1 MELKKTSEYKE
12 FPVEETIRLLKT
24 STNGLAESE
33 SKERI
38 ERFGYNEVVE
48 KEKNPILE
56 FLSRYWGPMPWL
68 LEFTMGLSYIS
79 CHYLELAIIFLL
91 LTINATIGFWH
102 ARSSRKAL
110 ELLKKRLA
118 VKAKVL
124 RDGEWVVKDVR
135 GIVPGDI
142 IAIGLGDLV
151 PADAK
156 IVSDD
161 EVSVDQSALT
171 GESLPVS
178 AHKSEIVYSS
188 SIVKRGEA
196 RCVVVNTGTN
206 TYFGKTVELVRIAE
220 PRSHQQQIMMAVVK
234 YMMYVALGALV
245 LVGVYAALTK
255 TAILTILDLALIFLM
270 GSVPVAL
277 PAVFAVVLSAGAI
290 ELSKKKV
297 LVTKLSSIEDAASM
311 EIICLDKTGTITQNK
326 LSVFDSI
333 PFSGFRKEDVA
344 LIASL
349 ASKEE
354 TKDAIDLTVIEY
366 AKAVG
371 ADSSAYKQISFTPFD
386 PAIKRSEAIIEHEG
400 ERFKVVKG
408 APQIITSICSSADK
422 ETCAKAN
429 ELIQELSQKG
439 YRTLAVARS
448 EANNLNNLRLVGLL
462 PLSDPP
468 RLDSKDLIQE
478 LKTLGVKVKM
488 LTGDNIAIAKEI
500 ARQVSIGDNIICM
513 PELKGL
519 SETEQARIIEEC
531 DGFAEIYPEDKYR
544 IVKLL
549 QSKGYIVGMT
559 GDGVND
565 SPALKQ
571 AEVGIAVSNS
581 TDVAKASSSIVLT
594 EPGTG
599 GIIDAIKTSR
609 RIYQRMLTWVINK
622 VTKVIQFVGLL
633 VLGFFWL
640 HELLLSTLGM
650 VLLIFANDFVT
661 MSLATDNVENTSNPN
676 VWNVKNITLASLAV
690 GLLMVVGGA
699 ITVLIGTHYFHLGF
713 GALQSFVMLML
724 VFSSQFRVY
733 IVRER
738 RHFWS
743 SRLGRELFISSM
755 AAISG
760 FALLGVYG
768 LIIPSVAVYQVL
780 LILGLSAVFT
790 LSIDFPKYFVFREL
804 GL

>member
-1 MELKKTSEYKE
+1 MELKKTLEYKE
-12 FPVEETIRLLKT
+12 IPVEETIRLLKT
-24 STNGLAESE
+24 SPNGITESE
-33 SKERI
+33 AKERI
-38 ERFGYNEVVE
+38 DRFGYNEVVE

-68 LEFTMGLSYIS
+68 LEFTMALSYIS
-79 CHYLELAIIFLL
+79 GHYLELAIIFLL
-91 LTINATIGFWH
+91 LTINATIGFLH

-110 ELLKKRLA
+110 ELLKRRLA

-135 GIVPGDI
+135 EIVPGDI

-178 AHKSEIVYSS
+178 VHKSEIVYSS

-196 RCVVVNTGTN
+196 RCVAVSTGTN

-234 YMMYVALGALV
+234 YMMYVAIGALV
-245 LVGVYAALTK
+245 LVGAYAALTK

-277 PAVFAVVLSAGAI
+277 PAVFTVVLSAGAI

-333 PFSGFRKEDVA
+333 PFSGFKKEDVA

-366 AKAVG
+366 ARAVG
-371 ADSSAYKQISFTPFD
+371 ADFSAYKQISFTPFD
-386 PAIKRSEAIIEHEG
+386 PTIKRSEAVVEHGG

-408 APQIITSICSSADK
+408 APQIITSICSSADE

-429 ELIQELSQKG
+429 ELVQELSQKG

-468 RLDSKDLIQE
+468 RFDSKDLIQE
-478 LKTLGVKVKM
+478 LRTLGVKVKM

-500 ARQVSIGDNIICM
+500 ARQVSIGNNIIRM
-513 PELKGL
+513 QELKSL

-549 QSKGYIVGMT
+549 QSKGHIVGMT

-571 AEVGIAVSNS
+571 AEVGIAVSSS
-581 TDVAKASSSIVLT
+581 TDVAKASSSIVLI
-594 EPGTG
+594 EPGTV

-622 VTKVIQFVGLL
+622 VTKVVQFVGLL

-640 HELLLSTLGM
+640 HELVLSTLGM

-661 MSLATDNVENTSNPN
+661 MSLATDNVESTSNPN
-676 VWNVKNITLASLAV
+676 AWNVKNITLASLGV
-690 GLLMVVGGA
+690 GLLMVVEGA
-699 ITVLIGTHYFHLGF
+699 ITLLIATHYFHLALGT
-713 GALQSFVMLML
+713 LQSFVMLML

-738 RHFWS
+738 GHFWS
-743 SRLGRELFISSM
+743 SRPGRELLISSV
-755 AAISG
+755 AALGG
-760 FALLGVYG
+760 FVLLGVYG
-768 LIIPSVAVYQVL
+768 LIIPAIMMYQVI
-780 LILGLSAVFT
+780 LILGFSGIFT
-790 LSIDFPKYFVFREL
+790 LSIDLPKYYVFRKL
-804 GL
+804 RL